1 MQRPLNDE
9 CVLDA
14 VLRQPWSLFNR
25 AKRKGRLWWQRSHA
39 ALVAAILERLYHACL
54 SLEPFSASV
63 NQNRADL
70 RLALLVKLDKLV
82 DHRIYPSTS
91 LDIVQAA
98 DNYHELFIKIL
109 AQLLDVLEIWR
120 YLYPGASLHNCFGGN
135 FCFIL
140 AYVSLSMAIK

>member
-1 MQRPLNDE
+1 MQRPFNYE

-14 VLRQPWSLFNR
+14 VLRQPWSLFDR

-54 SLEPFSASV
+54 SLEPFSASI
-63 NQNRADL
+63 NQNRLNFRQAG
-70 RLALLVKLDKLV
+70 LVKLDKLV
-82 DHRIYPSTS
+82 DHCVDPSTS

-98 DNYHELFIKIL
+98 DNYHKLFVKIL
-109 AQLLDVLEIWR
+109 TQLLDVLEVWR
-120 YLYPGASLHNCFGGN
+120 YLYPGASFHNCFCGN

-140 AYVSLSMAIK
+140 AYVPLSIVIK

>member
-1 MQRPLNDE
+1 M
-9 CVLDA
+9 
-14 VLRQPWSLFNR
+14 
-25 AKRKGRLWWQRSHA
+25 
-39 ALVAAILERLYHACL
+39 
-54 SLEPFSASV
+54 EPFSASV

-135 FCFIL
+135 FRFIL